1 LLKNDNHI
9 SNAITPTSAMG
20 TFETVSESR
29 MSNFGCLVLIR
40 EQVTLDETIEMT
52 YTDEQSWASVSARL
66 QLMRKFVVKLATY
79 GGI

>member
-1 LLKNDNHI
+1 
-9 SNAITPTSAMG
+9 MG

-52 YTDEQSWASVSARL
+52 YTDEQSWAWVSARL